1 MKLLVLSFD
10 YYPDVGVGSM
20 RTAALIDHFLKL
32 QRSDIKIDLITTM
45 PHRYSG
51 VQSAVPELEYQDQLR
66 IRRIPI
72 PKHHNSLLGQAWA
85 FFRYAHQIRKM
96 VRYEKYKVVY
106 ASSSRLM
113 MASLGAWIA
122 NSQQSILYLDIR
134 GLFSD
139 TLRDKLPNRLS
150 RYLVPI
156 LGKLEDW
163 TLASAHHV
171 NVVSKG
177 YEPHMQA
184 RFPTKKISCYVNG
197 IDKNFLQHGFKSP
210 DKASEQFTLLYV
222 GNIGEG
228 QGLERIIP
236 QLAKRL
242 EGCAQIKIIGDG
254 SRKIH
259 LEAAI
264 QALYCTNVELLAPV
278 QRDALFQVYAQADVL
293 FLHMKDCNAFRKM
306 LPAKIFEYAA
316 TGKPILAGVA
326 GFAAEFIQTE
336 IPNAVVFRPYDTEHA
351 LKEIAK
357 LDFALDER
365 EEFVKKYQRDVI
377 MQSMARELMAYF

>member
-122 NSQQSILYLDIR
+122 KSQQSILYLDIR

-156 LGKLEDW
+156 LGKLED
-163 TLASAHHV
+163 
-171 NVVSKG
+171 
-177 YEPHMQA
+177 
-184 RFPTKKISCYVNG
+184 
-197 IDKNFLQHGFKSP
+197 
-210 DKASEQFTLLYV
+210 
-222 GNIGEG
+222 
-228 QGLERIIP
+228 
-236 QLAKRL
+236 
-242 EGCAQIKIIGDG
+242 
-254 SRKIH
+254 
-259 LEAAI
+259 
-264 QALYCTNVELLAPV
+264 
-278 QRDALFQVYAQADVL
+278 
-293 FLHMKDCNAFRKM
+293 
-306 LPAKIFEYAA
+306 
-316 TGKPILAGVA
+316 
-326 GFAAEFIQTE
+326 
-336 IPNAVVFRPYDTEHA
+336 
-351 LKEIAK
+351 
-357 LDFALDER
+357 
-365 EEFVKKYQRDVI
+365 
-377 MQSMARELMAYF
+377 

>member
-122 NSQQSILYLDIR
+122 KSQQSILYLDIR

-177 YEPHMQA
+177 YEPYIQA
-184 RFPTKKISCYVNG
+184 RFPNKKLSCYTNG

-259 LEAAI
+259 LESAI
-264 QALYCTNVELLAPV
+264 QALYCTNVELLPSV
-278 QRDALFQVYAQADVL
+278 QRDTLFQMYAQADVL

-316 TGKPILAGVA
+316 TGKPILAGVV
-326 GFAAEFIQTE
+326 GFAAEFIQNE
-336 IPNAVVFRPYDTEHA
+336 ISNAVVFRPYDTEDA

-357 LDFALDER
+357 LNFVFDER

-377 MQSMARELMAYF
+377 MQSMAMELMAYF